1 MPAKFGNR
9 APGPH
14 TAEDSCQVPPFVGP
28 FANTAA
34 FSVML
39 LPASGASLRAS
50 KRTAPNS
57 DKGIS
62 SEARLRTPRLV
73 GSLSPGP
80 FHRALVS
87 AAGPV
92 QAKPDPGNLFAPRTS
107 HAHERVASPRRDG
120 PLGTRHLCQPCR
132 ARLSLPSQRVVLLSS
147 LPVVEKRVQVA
158 APRRSSQVCMCMRC
172 PIAMCP
178 ARHQCDPSD

>member
-57 DKGIS
+57 DKGTS

-80 FHRALVS
+80 LHRAPVS

-92 QAKPDPGNLFAPRTS
+92 QAKPDPGKLFAPRTS
-107 HAHERVASPRRDG
+107 HAHEPLSGRQPEARRTPRHTTPLPAMQSATVPPLPTGCSAIVSAGRREASPG
-120 PLGTRHLCQPCR
+120 CR
-132 ARLSLPSQRVVLLSS
+132 TAQVLAGLHVHALPHCYV
-147 LPVVEKRVQVA
+147 
-158 APRRSSQVCMCMRC
+158 PRSTSV
-172 PIAMCP
+172 
-178 ARHQCDPSD
+178 